1 MLERAAA
8 ATEVLTRDLPALV
21 VCPVC
26 GRTEDGEHMQAIEV
40 ARSEPTE
47 VDVSDIAGV
56 REAFAWAVRLEWR
69 CRRCVAGEPA
79 QENVL

>member
-1 MLERAAA
+1 MLETAAV
-8 ATEVLTRDLPALV
+8 ATELLTRDLPALV

-26 GRTEDGEHMQAIEV
+26 GATEDGQHMSAVEV
-40 ARSEPTE
+40 ARSEPLE
-47 VDVSDIAGV
+47 IDVGGIVGV